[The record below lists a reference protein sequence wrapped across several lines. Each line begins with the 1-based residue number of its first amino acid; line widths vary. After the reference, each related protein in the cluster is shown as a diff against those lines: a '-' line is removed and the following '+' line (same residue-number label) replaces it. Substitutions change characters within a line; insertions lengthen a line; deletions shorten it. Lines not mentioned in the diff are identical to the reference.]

1 MQKPYGGRGIETS
14 KSKIPNSLQPNTA
27 LHSKFLKMFMWKTHQ
42 RGNVQ
47 NQPIAFS
54 STETLGPNIIK
65 AIHKPNIQNS

>member
-1 MQKPYGGRGIETS
+1 
-14 KSKIPNSLQPNTA
+14 
-27 LHSKFLKMFMWKTHQ
+27 LHPKFLKMFMWKTHQ

-65 AIHKPNIQNS
+65 AIHKPNIQNSLKK